1 MRAEVAPEHQ
11 SVPPDW
17 VPVERRWLGMDRKT
31 LLPAAVVVVLVALA
45 MWGLPALDRAVPVDD
60 PAQAGDVV
68 RVDDVEFDPAA
79 GWSIDS
85 GVLASDPPE
94 SGGFPSTAEVSRDG
108 FVFSVA
114 SDDFDG
120 TPAELMAQLQKN
132 NERLNDG
139 TVIDMGRVQTF
150 QTAQGARGVIGRFT
164 FTGGT
169 GLVAAYVFDDTGV
182 EVVLTGPV
190 ETEDA
195 QLEADVVSMIRSI
208 RPVTSVEA
216 P

>member
-1 MRAEVAPEHQ
+1 MQ
-11 SVPPDW
+11 SDLVTEGASPPPDW
-17 VPVERRWLGMDRKT
+17 VPVERRWLGMDRRT
-31 LLPAAVVVVLVALA
+31 LLPAAIVVVLVALA

-68 RVDDVEFDPAA
+68 RVGDVEFDPAA
-79 GWSIDS
+79 GWNLDS

-94 SGGFPSTAEVSRDG
+94 SGGFPDTAQVSKDG

-114 SDDFDG
+114 SDEFDG
-120 TPAELMAQLQKN
+120 TPRELMAQLQKN
-132 NERLNDG
+132 NERLKNG
-139 TVIDMGRVQTF
+139 ATIDMGQVETF
-150 QTAQGARGVIGRFT
+150 QTAQGERGVAGRFT

-169 GLVAAYVFDDTGV
+169 GLIAAYVFDGTGV

-190 ETEDA
+190 ETDDA
-195 QLEADVVSMIRSI
+195 QLEGDVVSMIRSI
-208 RPVTSVEA
+208 RPVTEVEA